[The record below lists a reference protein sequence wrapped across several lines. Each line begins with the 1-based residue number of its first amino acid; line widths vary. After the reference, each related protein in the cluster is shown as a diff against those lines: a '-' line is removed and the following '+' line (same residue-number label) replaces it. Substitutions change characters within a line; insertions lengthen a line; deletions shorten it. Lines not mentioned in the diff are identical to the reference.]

1 MWGSSRSVLFLLR
14 FATIATAVTFSW
26 PRCSRPLMTRMLG
39 VSLGEVMRVPIG
51 NRYSATVSGR
61 AWTPVDCEFCGTA
74 FEYELTREAEGTGA
88 SLLWR

>member
-1 MWGSSRSVLFLLR
+1 
-14 FATIATAVTFSW
+14 
-26 PRCSRPLMTRMLG
+26 
-39 VSLGEVMRVPIG
+39 MRVPIG